1 MTQTVIQKIFEPFK
15 QYLPTPISNLIRS
28 FFTAML
34 TPILFSYRTGHF
46 RSSWKMLS
54 VSRIG
59 EPVPWYTYP
68 CIDFLRHRDFS
79 GKTVL
84 EFGGGQS
91 SLWWSQRAKSVV
103 TLEGNHLWHEKIKTQ
118 MPSNVH
124 LFLVS
129 VENSS
134 ACVES
139 VNKILQAYVEFD
151 VIIID
156 GLFRSEMIAISQAL
170 TAKGGAIICDNAEGY
185 GFYEGFRESGM
196 SRVDFFGNA
205 PGVVLPH
212 CTSLFFKEQCFLLS
226 SEYAIPSIA
235 KADL

>member
-1 MTQTVIQKIFEPFK
+1 MTQTIIQKIFEPLK

-28 FFTAML
+28 FFTATL

-68 CIDFLRHRDFS
+68 CIDFLKYRDFS

-103 TLEGNHLWHEKIKTQ
+103 TLEGNRLWHEKIEAQ
-118 MPSNVH
+118 MPCNVN

-129 VENSS
+129 VENPSE
-134 ACVES
+134 CVKS
-139 VNKILQAYVEFD
+139 VLQVLQGYVEFD

-156 GLFRSEMIAISQAL
+156 GLFRAEMIAIAQAFV
-170 TAKGGAIICDNAEGY
+170 AKDGAIICDNAEGY
-185 GFYEGFRESGM
+185 GFYEGFRETGM

-205 PGVVLPH
+205 PGVLLPH
-212 CTSLFFKEQCFLLS
+212 CTSLFFKERCFLLF
-226 SEYAIPSIA
+226 SENAIPAIA
-235 KADL
+235 KDDK